1 MAPRPGLRVIGPALM
16 AYDDAFRLQIERRDA
31 CIESGG
37 ADNSLLLLEHPPVVT
52 VGRAGDRSDVRA
64 STRRLA
70 EAGVRLVETNRGGRV
85 TVHGPGQLVAYPIV
99 HLGHHGRDL
108 HRYLRSLEAW
118 LIDVCAH
125 FGVAARRRPPHT
137 GVWVGDRKIASIG
150 IAVRRWVAYHGV
162 ALNVSTD
169 LSLFDLVI
177 PCGMPDME
185 MTSLARE
192 LGRPPALETVADAAI
207 DLFAARFG
215 MRVERRPHLES
226 VRV

>member
-1 MAPRPGLRVIGPALM
+1 MAPRPSLRVIGPASM
-16 AYDDAFRLQIERRDA
+16 AYDDALRLQLERRDA
-31 CIESGG
+31 CLESGG
-37 ADNSLLLLEHPPVVT
+37 ADNSLLLLEHPPVIT
-52 VGRAGDRSDVRA
+52 VGRSGDRADVRA
-64 STRRLA
+64 SARHLA
-70 EAGVRLVETNRGGRV
+70 RAGVQLVDTNRGGQV

-108 HRYLRSLEAW
+108 HRYLRSLEGW

-125 FGVAARRRPPHT
+125 CGVAARRRPPHT

-169 LSLFDLVI
+169 LSLFSLVI
-177 PCGMPDME
+177 PCGMPQVE

-192 LGRPPALETVADAAI
+192 LGRSLPIDTVADAAI

-215 MRVERRPHLES
+215 MSVEREPDLES
-226 VRV
+226 IRA